1 MLTVVDVPAGAAW
14 KGWVPVRRAGEG
26 RAARLPSCG
35 LDHCNTHTCTSQE
48 VLRPHPPTTS
58 RSHVAGLVGADG
70 KKQVTHS
77 GVGAQLPVVLADV
90 GRLQVGPL
98 RQLARVQVLGKGRG
112 RGGRSSSDYEGCRRQ
127 ETGRHAC
134 QTGGAVGIGG
144 LHSAPAMAACCES
157 KPPNCYDTVRTQE
170 EAIESRGRAGAGRPG
185 GRDVAGCM
193 GSTHNSPCPPQP
205 TSTDL
210 NAAGICAGCLFFQVS
225 YYSKRREGAITV
237 TTRGLIGSS
246 DGAHEPALPP
256 PPPPPA
262 SSSRP

>member
-70 KKQVTHS
+70 EQQVAHG

-112 RGGRSSSDYEGCRRQ
+112 RGG
-127 ETGRHAC
+127 
-134 QTGGAVGIGG
+134 
-144 LHSAPAMAACCES
+144 AA
-157 KPPNCYDTVRTQE
+157 
-170 EAIESRGRAGAGRPG
+170 AITRDAGNRRPG
-185 GRDVAGCM
+185 GTRAR
-193 GSTHNSPCPPQP
+193 Q
-205 TSTDL
+205 
-210 NAAGICAGCLFFQVS
+210 AAPSG
-225 YYSKRREGAITV
+225 
-237 TTRGLIGSS
+237 
-246 DGAHEPALPP
+246 
-256 PPPPPA
+256 
-262 SSSRP
+262 